1 MGHIFRVGGGGRFF
15 PGFSLGRYELVLRV
29 AAGDV
34 GEIWA
39 ARLRREHGFQRLFA
53 IKVLRPELSPD
64 PDAVRTFLDEAALAA
79 RIRHP
84 NVVPVVDLG
93 ETDGTFFYAME
104 WVSGEP
110 LSSVLRA
117 ARGRP
122 APVLV
127 AARLAY
133 QICAALDAAHELR
146 DEGGNPRELLH
157 YDVSPDNVLITSE
170 GLVRMVDF
178 GIAKLEEGRMSER
191 RPQALRGDGGRA
203 LTVGAV
209 GAAAGEGGA
218 FLFRSSAPYM
228 APEHIRGQPCDR
240 RSDLFGVGL
249 LLYELLSGAHPF
261 QADDSESTMTHIAS
275 ERPAAPLSSRAV
287 PSRRG
292 FAERLSAPPPPEPIP
307 PALDRLV
314 SEALAKSPTARTATA
329 AKLMRALEEAIPGA
343 ANPGNDALVASWLGQ
358 ILGDASHLRTQ
369 QLRAALESLDP
380 GGRSADDEVEPPPAP
395 RRWLQ
400 ALLVFGAAVLG
411 VALAGTAAVRDSP
424 LPPAAVSAPAG
435 PRPQGAAASVSSSP
449 RRRGAATTPLRR

>member
-1 MGHIFRVGGGGRFF
+1 M
-15 PGFSLGRYELVLRV
+15 
-29 AAGDV
+29 AAGEV
-34 GEIWA
+34 GEVWA

-64 PDAVRTFLDEAALAA
+64 PDAVRSFLDEAALAA

-84 NVVPVVDLG
+84 NVVPVVELG
-93 ETDGTFFYAME
+93 ETDGTFFYVME

-170 GLVRMVDF
+170 GLVRLIDF
-178 GIAKLEEGRMSER
+178 GIAKLEEARRSER
-191 RPQALRGDGGRA
+191 RPPALRGDGGRA
-203 LTVGAV
+203 STA
-209 GAAAGEGGA
+209 GAAGGEAGA

-240 RSDLFGVGL
+240 RSDLFGVGV

-275 ERPAAPLSSRAV
+275 ERPAAPLSSRAA

-292 FAERLSAPPPPEPIP
+292 LAERLSAPPPPEPIP

-343 ANPGNDALVASWLGQ
+343 GSPGSDALVAGWIGQ
-358 ILGDASHLRTQ
+358 ILGHTSHLRTQ

-380 GGRSADDEVEPPPAP
+380 GDSSVEDAPEPRSGP

-400 ALLVFGAAVLG
+400 VMLAFGAAVLG
-411 VALAGTAAVRDSP
+411 VALAGTAAVGDSP
-424 LPPAAVSAPAG
+424 IPPAAVTAPAG
-435 PRPQGAAASVSSSP
+435 PRPQGAAASVSSTP

>member
-1 MGHIFRVGGGGRFF
+1 MGHTFQVGGGGRFF

-29 AAGDV
+29 AAGDM
-34 GEIWA
+34 GEVWA
-39 ARLRREHGFQRLFA
+39 GRLRREHGFQRLFA

-64 PDAVRTFLDEAALAA
+64 PDAVRMFLEEAALAA

-93 ETDGTFFYAME
+93 ETDGTLFYVME

-122 APVLV
+122 APVLA

-146 DEGGNPRELLH
+146 DEVGNPRELLH

-170 GLVRMVDF
+170 GLVRLVDF
-178 GIAKLEEGRMSER
+178 GIAKFEEERMSER
-191 RPQALRGDGGRA
+191 RPPSLRGDGGRA
-203 LTVGAV
+203 F
-209 GAAAGEGGA
+209 AATAGGEGGA

-240 RSDLFGVGL
+240 RADLFGVGV

-292 FAERLSAPPPPEPIP
+292 LAERLSAAPPPEPIP

-329 AKLMRALEEAIPGA
+329 AQLMRALEEAVPGA
-343 ANPGNDALVASWLGQ
+343 AHPGNDVLVATWIGQ
-358 ILGDASHLRTQ
+358 VLGDASHLRTQ

-380 GGRSADDEVEPPPAP
+380 GGGPGDETESSRSP
-395 RRWLQ
+395 RRWAQ
-400 ALLVFGAAVLG
+400 AAWAFGAAVLG
-411 VALAGTAAVRDSP
+411 VALAGTTAVKDSP
-424 LPPAAVSAPAG
+424 LPPAAFAAPAG
-435 PRPQGAAASVSSSP
+435 PRADSAASSVSSPP
-449 RRRGAATTPLRR
+449 RRRGAATTPHRR

>member
-1 MGHIFRVGGGGRFF
+1 MGQTSHVGGGGRIC

-29 AAGDV
+29 SAGDV
-34 GEIWA
+34 GEVWA
-39 ARLRREHGFQRLFA
+39 ARLRREHGFQKLFA

-64 PDAVRTFLDEAALAA
+64 PDAVRMFLDEAALAA

-93 ETDGTFFYAME
+93 ERDGTLFYVME
-104 WVSGEP
+104 WVGGEP

-117 ARGRP
+117 ARRRP
-122 APVLV
+122 APVLA

-146 DEGGNPRELLH
+146 DELGNPRELLH

-170 GLVRMVDF
+170 GLVRLVDF
-178 GIAKLEEGRMSER
+178 GIARFEEERLSER
-191 RPQALRGDGGRA
+191 WPRAPRADVTRG
-203 LTVGAV
+203 GAV
-209 GAAAGEGGA
+209 STRGEGGA
-218 FLFRSSAPYM
+218 LLFRSSAPYM

-240 RSDLFGVGL
+240 RADLFGVGV

-275 ERPAAPLSSRAV
+275 ERPAAPLSTRAA

-292 FAERLSAPPPPEPIP
+292 FAERLSAAPPPELIP

-329 AKLMRALEEAIPGA
+329 AQLMRALEEAVPGA
-343 ANPGNDALVASWLGQ
+343 AHPGNDALVASWIGQ

-380 GGRSADDEVEPPPAP
+380 GGESTADTELAPPP
-395 RRWLQ
+395 RRWAQ
-400 ALLVFGAAVLG
+400 AVWALGAAVLG
-411 VALAGTAAVRDSP
+411 CALAGTTAVGDSP
-424 LPPAAVSAPAG
+424 LPPAAFTVLAAQKA
-435 PRPQGAAASVSSSP
+435 QGGAASVSSP
-449 RRRGAATTPLRR
+449 RRPPGAETTRRRR

>member
-1 MGHIFRVGGGGRFF
+1 M
-15 PGFSLGRYELVLRV
+15 
-29 AAGDV
+29 AAGEV
-34 GEIWA
+34 GEVWA
-39 ARLRREHGFQRLFA
+39 ARLRREHGFQKLFA
-53 IKVLRPELSPD
+53 IKVLLPELSPD

-84 NVVPVVDLG
+84 NVVPVVDVG
-93 ETDGTFFYAME
+93 EKDGTLYYVME

-117 ARGRP
+117 ARGRR
-122 APVLV
+122 APVLA

-146 DEGGNPRELLH
+146 DELGNPHELIH

-170 GLVRMVDF
+170 GLVRLVEF
-178 GIAKLEEGRMSER
+178 GIARFEEERLSER
-191 RPQALRGDGGRA
+191 RPRIPRA
-203 LTVGAV
+203 V
-209 GAAAGEGGA
+209 AAGGDAGA
-218 FLFRSSAPYM
+218 LLFRSSAPYM

-240 RSDLFGVGL
+240 RADLFGVGV

-275 ERPAAPLSSRAV
+275 ERPAAPLSSRAT

-292 FAERLSAPPPPEPIP
+292 LANRLSAAPPPEPIP

-329 AKLMRALEEAIPGA
+329 AQLMRALEEAVPGA
-343 ANPGNDALVASWLGQ
+343 AHPGNDALVAAWMGQVLG
-358 ILGDASHLRTQ
+358 GASHLRTQ

-380 GGRSADDEVEPPPAP
+380 GSDPAEGAELPPSP
-395 RRWLQ
+395 RRWGH
-400 ALLVFGAAVLG
+400 AAWAIGAVVLG
-411 VALAGTAAVRDSP
+411 CALAGTVAVGHSSLRRAAV
-424 LPPAAVSAPAG
+424 AAPAG
-435 PRPQGAAASVSSSP
+435 PRAEGAAERVSAPP
-449 RRRGAATTPLRR
+449 RPPAAETTPRPR

>member
-1 MGHIFRVGGGGRFF
+1 M
-15 PGFSLGRYELVLRV
+15 
-29 AAGDV
+29 AAGDM
-34 GEIWA
+34 GEVWA
-39 ARLRREHGFQRLFA
+39 ARLRREHGFQKLFA
-53 IKVLRPELSPD
+53 IKLLRPELSPD
-64 PDAVRTFLDEAALAA
+64 PEVVRRFLDEAALAA

-93 ETDGTFFYAME
+93 AQDGVLFQVME

-122 APVLV
+122 APVLA
-127 AARLAY
+127 AARIAY

-146 DEGGNPRELLH
+146 DELGNPRELVH
-157 YDVSPDNVLITSE
+157 YDVSPDNVLVTSE
-170 GLVRMVDF
+170 GLVRLVDF
-178 GIAKLEEGRMSER
+178 GIAKFEGERLSER
-191 RPQALRGDGGRA
+191 CLGAARGDRGRA
-203 LTVGAV
+203 RE
-209 GAAAGEGGA
+209 AAGREEGA

-240 RSDLFGVGL
+240 RADLFGVGL

-292 FAERLSAPPPPEPIP
+292 LAERLSSAPPPEPIP

-329 AKLMRALEEAIPGA
+329 SQLMRALEEAVPGSA
-343 ANPGNDALVASWLGQ
+343 HPGNDAMVAAWIGQLLG
-358 ILGDASHLRTQ
+358 GASHLRTQ
-369 QLRAALESLDP
+369 RLRAALEALDP
-380 GGRSADDEVEPPPAP
+380 VSEAGEEAEPGP
-395 RRWLQ
+395 RPRIWVQ
-400 ALLVFGAAVLG
+400 AVWALG
-411 VALAGTAAVRDSP
+411 VVVAGCALAGTAAVGHGSLRS
-424 LPPAAVSAPAG
+424 LQLISPAASAGGNAGASVNAGTSVNAGAGVNAGASGHAERSVSAPPRG
-435 PRPQGAAASVSSSP
+435 PRA
-449 RRRGAATTPLRR
+449 AATTAPRR

>member
-1 MGHIFRVGGGGRFF
+1 M
-15 PGFSLGRYELVLRV
+15 
-29 AAGDV
+29 AAGEM
-34 GEIWA
+34 GEVWA
-39 ARLRREHGFQRLFA
+39 ARLRREHGFQKLFA
-53 IKVLRPELSPD
+53 IKALRPELSPD
-64 PDAVRTFLDEAALAA
+64 PDAVRMFLDEAALAA

-84 NVVPVVDLG
+84 NVVPVVDVG
-93 ETDGTFFYAME
+93 EKEGTLFYVME

-122 APVLV
+122 APVLA

-146 DEGGNPRELLH
+146 DELGNPRELLH

-170 GLVRMVDF
+170 GLVRLVEF
-178 GIAKLEEGRMSER
+178 GIARFEEERLSER
-191 RPQALRGDGGRA
+191 FPRA
-203 LTVGAV
+203 PRSA
-209 GAAAGEGGA
+209 AAAGGEGSA
-218 FLFRSSAPYM
+218 LLFRSSAPYM

-240 RSDLFGVGL
+240 RSDLFGVGV

-275 ERPAAPLSSRAV
+275 ERPAAPLSSRAA

-329 AKLMRALEEAIPGA
+329 AQLMRALEEAVPGA
-343 ANPGNDALVASWLGQ
+343 AHPGNDALVAGWIGQ
-358 ILGDASHLRTQ
+358 VLGDASHLRTQ

-380 GGRSADDEVEPPPAP
+380 GGDSAVEGELPPAP
-395 RRWLQ
+395 RRWVQ
-400 ALLVFGAAVLG
+400 AAWAVAAAVLG
-411 VALAGTAAVRDSP
+411 CALAGTTAVGDCP
-424 LPPAAVSAPAG
+424 LPRPAITAPGGPRATSAAKIVSAP
-435 PRPQGAAASVSSSP
+435 PRPPGAETTP
-449 RRRGAATTPLRR
+449 RRR